1 MNGVMKTEET
11 VLQQSIFQ
19 IDISNTFGPEYVEMF
34 NDIARFMMI
43 QIGIQVML
51 VMSDPVKYSFYTGE
65 FIVLLFFI
73 VIGVLFYWLI
83 LRKLIHFT

>member
-1 MNGVMKTEET
+1 MSDVDPSII
-11 VLQQSIFQ
+11 QQSIFQ

-43 QIGIQVML
+43 QIGIQIML
-51 VMSDPVKYSFYTGE
+51 VMSDPTRYSLYAGE